1 MEQYSSHGDII
12 FGDVNLSKGSPR
24 SPNAGSPGAGGWPT
38 LRHYNAKTG
47 IKGQQYLQKT
57 SGQVCDE
64 MKQENYMETYVMEAA
79 VISRCSAADSAGCSD
94 KEKEY
99 IAKYRAAPAAD
110 MAAQAARLETMAETK
125 GSKQSASGYKW
136 LAARRAILKQLQGA
150 TQEL

>member
-47 IKGQQYLQKT
+47 IKGQQYKQKT
-57 SGQVCDE
+57 SNMVCDE
-64 MKQENYMETYVMEAA
+64 MKADNYMETYVMEAA
-79 VISRCSAADSAGCSD
+79 TISRCAVADSSGCSD

-99 IAKYRAAPAAD
+99 IAKYTALPAAD
-110 MAAQAARLETMAETK
+110 VAAQATRLQTMAETE

-136 LAARRAILKQLQGA
+136 LASRRAILKQLQGA
-150 TQEL
+150 SQEL